1 MATFDQENKKAE
13 KILIK
18 KAHKMAGRKER
29 VIELNAAVLS
39 VYGWQMAIPMVLGVI
54 LGRLLD
60 HFIPMTYL
68 SWTLNF
74 ILIGAV
80 IGFYN
85 ATRWIK
91 REGSLSNKKKGK
103 QK

>member
-1 MATFDQENKKAE
+1 METFDEENKKAK

-18 KAHKMAGRKER
+18 KAEKMAGRRER

-39 VYGWQMAIPMVLGVI
+39 VYGWQMAIPMILGVI

-91 REGSLSNKKKGK
+91 REGIIKNQVKHKK
-103 QK
+103 

>member
-1 MATFDQENKKAE
+1 MATFDEENKKTE
-13 KILIK
+13 KVLIK
-18 KAHKMAGRKER
+18 KAGKMARRKER
-29 VIELNAAVLS
+29 VIHLDAAVLS

-60 HFIPMTYL
+60 HFLPMTYL
-68 SWTLNF
+68 SWTLNL

-91 REGSLSNKKKGK
+91 REGVLEKSEKRKK
-103 QK
+103 

>member
-1 MATFDQENKKAE
+1 METFDEENKKAK

-18 KAHKMAGRKER
+18 KAEKMAGRRER

-39 VYGWQMAIPMVLGVI
+39 VYGWQMAIPMILGVI

-91 REGSLSNKKKGK
+91 REGIIKNQGKHKK
-103 QK
+103 

>member
-1 MATFDQENKKAE
+1 MATFDEENKKTE
-13 KILIK
+13 KTLIK
-18 KAHKMAGRKER
+18 KAHRMERRKER

-39 VYGWQMAIPMVLGVI
+39 VYGWQMAIPMILGVI

-60 HFIPMTYL
+60 HYMAIAHI
-68 SWTLNF
+68 SWTFNL
-74 ILIGAV
+74 ILIGAI

-91 REGSLSNKKKGK
+91 KEGALKKKEYK
-103 QK
+103 

>member
-1 MATFDQENKKAE
+1 MATFDEENKKTE
-13 KILIK
+13 KILMK
-18 KAHKMAGRKER
+18 KANKMAGRKDR

-39 VYGWQMAIPMVLGVI
+39 VYGWQMAIPMVIGVTV
-54 LGRLLD
+54 GRLLD
-60 HFIPMTYL
+60 HFAPIAYL
-68 SWTLNF
+68 SWTLNL

-91 REGSLSNKKKGK
+91 KEGLLENKKGRKK
-103 QK
+103 

>member
-1 MATFDQENKKAE
+1 MATFDEENKKTE

-18 KAHKMAGRKER
+18 KAHKMERRPGRI
-29 VIELNAAVLS
+29 IELNAAVLS
-39 VYGWQMAIPMVLGVI
+39 VYGFQMVIPILLGI
-54 LGRLLD
+54 ALGRFLD
-60 HFIPMTYL
+60 HFLPMIYI
-68 SWTLNF
+68 SWTLNM

-91 REGSLSNKKKGK
+91 REGGFKKQEKHK
-103 QK
+103 K